1 MSAETRLS
9 RGRCRLA
16 GRRFWS
22 AGDVLSCE
30 KGRALGHGMAVVVQ
44 EMVRADKSGVL
55 FTIDPI
61 RKRRDRMVIEA
72 VFGLGEG
79 IVSGEITPDHYVVER
94 ETGAVVE
101 EFISVQ
107 PVAVTYDAELD
118 GTRHV
123 ELSEAQGAERVL
135 DGDRSSVC
143 DRWAFV

>member
-1 MSAETRLS
+1 MFYRAKKGALSDTR
-9 RGRCRLA
+9 
-16 GRRFWS
+16 
-22 AGDVLSCE
+22 
-30 KGRALGHGMAVVVQ
+30 MAVVVQ

-79 IVSGEITPDHYVVER
+79 IVSGEITPDHYVLER

-107 PVAVTYDAELD
+107 QVAVTYDAQLD
-118 GTRHV
+118 GTRHGRSNRSSTPPPV
-123 ELSEAQGAERVL
+123 RWGSTGSRSVAATLRSAERP
-135 DGDRSSVC
+135 SSPVTH
-143 DRWAFV
+143 RPMATGKGY